1 MHVRTQ
7 VTSVSSRTIKA
18 AASPRSQIGSICS
31 FLTSKSYRP
40 LHTTN
45 MSDPPYALFVLNKSI
60 TNEVSN
66 AGCIETLPGTKN
78 YRISTPSLSAPA
90 MVTATRAGTFGSR
103 PTPTTT
109 CRHVQKFTSHLQMLA
124 ELSLLFHP
132 PSSPPGSARH
142 PKTAQSGCRRCRA
155 LNPQPRRS
163 MLWTRP

>member
-155 LNPQPRRS
+155 LNLRTRRS
-163 MLWTRP
+163 MLWTRL